1 MFTKIAG
8 PRFFGYPD
16 LSKEKEAVLKLDLQ
30 KFFETFAGILKDTNY
45 VARTDGPTIADIF
58 AYNEFVN
65 AHRLGIDL
73 NEFPIIKAWYDE
85 IGRIN
90 EVNEV
95 CRSVIELIEKNA
107 YE

>member
-45 VARTDGPTIADIF
+45 VARTDGPTIADMF

-85 IGRIN
+85 IGAIPEFQEWIRDATAI
-90 EVNEV
+90 
-95 CRSVIELIEKNA
+95 IDGLLA
-107 YE
+107 